1 MRLFYFEVILFLQKI
16 DVKEA
21 EQVHVV
27 NRGRLS
33 LGPNSRG
40 GGAGGRGETS
50 TDKMSPLRG
59 HLCH

>member
-1 MRLFYFEVILFLQKI
+1 MY
-16 DVKEA
+16 VKEA

-40 GGAGGRGETS
+40 GGAGGKGETS
-50 TDKMSPLRG
+50 TDKMCPLRG